1 MIPKHTSQSHH
12 SLVAIVSK
20 FSDYNFRERL
30 PVHVQG
36 TRSEPMEKKSTELN
50 TSTCT
55 VCPAMFHP
63 PLHFKSSLSTS
74 LFTHSLPLTPSPPH
88 TLSTSTSYPL
98 HLTLPLP
105 LHLTLSPPHSF
116 THSLPLTPFPLHT
129 HTPSLPHTLT
139 PFPLHI
145 LTLSLNAVEIETYLT
160 SRKAL
165 FSLFSLS
172 SVSRVFTAGRE
183 AAGGVRNRCVKRV

>member
-36 TRSEPMEKKSTELN
+36 TRSEPMEKRVQSLIQVHVQCVQQCSTL
-50 TSTCT
+50 
-55 VCPAMFHP
+55 P
-63 PLHFKSSLSTS
+63 STS
-74 LFTHSLPLTPSPPH
+74 NPHSPPHCSLTLFPSLPLHLTPSPPPPH
-88 TLSTSTSYPL
+88 TLSTSLLL
-98 HLTLPLP
+98 HLMLPLP

-116 THSLPLTPFPLHT
+116 THSLPLIPFPLHT
-129 HTPSLPHTLT
+129 
-139 PFPLHI
+139 

-172 SVSRVFTAGRE
+172 SVSRVFTAGRK

>member
-98 HLTLPLP
+98 HLTP
-105 LHLTLSPPHSF
+105 SPPHAPASSPSH
-116 THSLPLTPFPLHT
+116 TLSTSLLHSLPSPHSLSTSHSHPLSTSHT
-129 HTPSLPHTLT
+129 HTLSTSHPHTL
-139 PFPLHI
+139 PQ
-145 LTLSLNAVEIETYLT
+145 
-160 SRKAL
+160 
-165 FSLFSLS
+165 
-172 SVSRVFTAGRE
+172 
-183 AAGGVRNRCVKRV
+183 RCRG